1 MIAVEITSAGT
12 DAGTGRFAQFL
23 IGRLIVY
30 ISVGLV
36 EVDVT

>member
-1 MIAVEITSAGT
+1 VEITAADTGAGS
-12 DAGTGRFAQFL
+12 GRFAQFL
-23 IGRLIVY
+23 IGRVIVY